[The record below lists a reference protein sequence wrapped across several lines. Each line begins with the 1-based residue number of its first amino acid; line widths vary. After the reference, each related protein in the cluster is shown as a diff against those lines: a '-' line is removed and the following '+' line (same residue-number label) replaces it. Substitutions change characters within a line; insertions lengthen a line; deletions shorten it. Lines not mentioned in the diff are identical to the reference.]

1 MIHEIL
7 RVERFARGCAQQ
19 ILKAEQR
26 SLAMHVLA

>member
-7 RVERFARGCAQQ
+7 RVERFSGGRTQQ

-26 SLAMHVLA
+26 SLAMHILA